1 MRDYLRQED
10 AALHLQDQCR
20 VIYIFVLLPLQQLL
34 PMYSHQVGDY
44 DNLHHKTA

>member
-34 PMYSHQVGDY
+34 PMYSHQTEGFGS
-44 DNLHHKTA
+44 LHRRTV